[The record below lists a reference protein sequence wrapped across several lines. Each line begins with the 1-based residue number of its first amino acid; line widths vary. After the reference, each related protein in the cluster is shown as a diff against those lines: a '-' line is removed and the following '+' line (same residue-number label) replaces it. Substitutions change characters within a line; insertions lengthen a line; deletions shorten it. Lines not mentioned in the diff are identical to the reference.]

1 MASRGKHAV
10 PIRPSGWTDRTVAR
24 QVEEWSG
31 SRNRTVQRS
40 DQAASALFVELRGW
54 EALVEHLGDP
64 EAGTLLER
72 CVEKACQIARDGGSG
87 DAVLGGPETRPVIS
101 AMFEGERHAQRA
113 LSAAGAIR
121 DSVEQ
126 VQPSPLPGTGLEACA
141 GVNSGYVVEAQ
152 MEDDETVSFLAVGT
166 LRSFAV
172 RLMEFAGP
180 GDVFL
185 SAETRREI
193 ADGAV
198 VRSIGDM
205 RINEWGEQQEAFRL
219 LDLVPAPSKVP
230 AHARGFVAGP
240 PSFAVRPG
248 T

>member
-1 MASRGKHAV
+1 MTASGDRAMSV
-10 PIRPSGWTDRTVAR
+10 RPSGWTQRTVTR

-31 SRNRTVQRS
+31 ARSTPVQRS
-40 DQAASALFVELRGW
+40 DRPASALFVELRGFD
-54 EALVEHLGDP
+54 ALVEHLGED
-64 EAGTLLER
+64 EARSLTER
-72 CVEKACQIARDGGSG
+72 CVERARQIARDSSESEP
-87 DAVLGGPETRPVIS
+87 VVSGPETRPVIS
-101 AMFEGERHAQRA
+101 VMFEGERHAQRA

-152 MEDDETVSFLAVGT
+152 MEDDESVSFLAVGT

-193 ADGAV
+193 AEGAV

-205 RINEWGEQQEAFRL
+205 RINEWGE
-219 LDLVPAPSKVP
+219 
-230 AHARGFVAGP
+230 
-240 PSFAVRPG
+240 
-248 T
+248 